1 MKSNDELL
9 KEFERRR
16 KFNVK
21 EQMDY
26 ISNQSLNESEET
38 QVLEVDNIFE
48 YMKSLGYS
56 TLEEISK
63 KYNI

>member
-9 KEFERRR
+9 KEFEIRR
-16 KFNVK
+16 KFNVN

-26 ISNQSLNESEET
+26 INNQSLNESEET
-38 QVLEVDNIFE
+38 QILEVGNIFE
-48 YMKSLGYS
+48 YMKSFGYS